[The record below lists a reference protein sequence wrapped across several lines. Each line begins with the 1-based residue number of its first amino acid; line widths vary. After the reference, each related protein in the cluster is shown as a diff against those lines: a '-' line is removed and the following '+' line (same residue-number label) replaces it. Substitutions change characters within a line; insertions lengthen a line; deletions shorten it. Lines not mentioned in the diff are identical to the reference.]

1 MLLCFECVV
10 VFWTMFWFM
19 WKAVY
24 IYQTDKVPSNSIKH
38 TKKDTYTVVLIHKI
52 QSIGDRKKLF
62 YLQ

>member
-1 MLLCFECVV
+1 
-10 VFWTMFWFM
+10 MFWFM